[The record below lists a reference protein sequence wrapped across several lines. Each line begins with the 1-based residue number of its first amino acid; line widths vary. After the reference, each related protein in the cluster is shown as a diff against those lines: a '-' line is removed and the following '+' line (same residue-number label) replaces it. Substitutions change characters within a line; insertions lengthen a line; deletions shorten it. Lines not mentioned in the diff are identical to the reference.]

1 VDQENQEQLMRRWME
16 LGVPV
21 ELDVIECWDRNVA
34 RSLERYV
41 VELMGRHSEV
51 TVVMPRRDDARLSHR
66 LLHDRTSRKIARALG
81 RYEHVDLA
89 VVPYYF
95 GKQRSLAAVGRLT

>member
-1 VDQENQEQLMRRWME
+1 
-16 LGVPV
+16 
-21 ELDVIECWDRNVA
+21 
-34 RSLERYV
+34 
-41 VELMGRHSEV
+41 MGRHSEV

-95 GKQRSLAAVGRLT
+95 GKQRSPAPVGRLT

>member
-1 VDQENQEQLMRRWME
+1 
-16 LGVPV
+16 
-21 ELDVIECWDRNVA
+21 
-34 RSLERYV
+34 
-41 VELMGRHSEV
+41 
-51 TVVMPRRDDARLSHR
+51 MPRRDDARLSHR

-95 GKQRSLAAVGRLT
+95 GKQRSPATVGRLT